1 MRQRKQREYYAAKG
15 KVVRRNYYLANL
27 EEKRRASREYARK
40 KREQFKKYER
50 ARSAFVNTTPPH
62 APAAERTLRSEPP

>member
-1 MRQRKQREYYAAKG
+1 MRL
-15 KVVRRNYYLANL
+15 NYYPANI

-50 ARSAFVNTTPPH
+50 ARSAFVNTFFHTSQRYPH

>member
-1 MRQRKQREYYAAKG
+1 M
-15 KVVRRNYYLANL
+15 RRNYYLANI

-50 ARSAFVNTTPPH
+50 ARSAFVDTLVHTSQRHPH
-62 APAAERTLRSEPP
+62 APAAEENYDRNRLKQI

>member
-1 MRQRKQREYYAAKG
+1 M
-15 KVVRRNYYLANL
+15 RRNYYLANI

-50 ARSAFVNTTPPH
+50 ARSAFVNTSVHHVGPDNKASWVGVLVTV
-62 APAAERTLRSEPP
+62 AGG